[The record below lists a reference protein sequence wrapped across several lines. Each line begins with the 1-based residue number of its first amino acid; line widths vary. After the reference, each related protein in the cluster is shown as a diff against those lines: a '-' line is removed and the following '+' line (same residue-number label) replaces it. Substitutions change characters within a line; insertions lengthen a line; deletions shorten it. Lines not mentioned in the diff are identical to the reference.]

1 MVMSPTVLSEQILMD
16 CIHEEHNIF
25 KINYA
30 KELKEMTCASQAE
43 LAAVNEASLKEMWSS
58 CVKFVEGIIKK
69 IGELVEA
76 GIGKITIAIGQM
88 ERNAKA
94 IKTALSTGK
103 WKEQKVEFKIRSIRK
118 DKIDKMTIS
127 SFAGLN
133 RAAIDKT
140 KEVNK
145 DEITRNLWKT
155 VGRTYSESMSM
166 QDAIID
172 EYTSDV
178 DYALTD
184 SSSVST
190 YLDDMIAGKS
200 VIGGLRKS
208 YSIVKSEFAKIV
220 NDAKK
225 AANNVSEDAESYK
238 YAKNAYTIATMES
251 AFYTSWFKTM
261 ISVVTSCL
269 ISENNSIMKV
279 AKKCMGHTA
288 AADKKQS
295 NNQQAV
301 NASAIEGEDNMI
313 STVQHEEQFDDT
325 KNKPEGWNNDPG
337 SAAASSTTD
346 GDKIDESALDEDTRE
361 ALKMWGASVLEAEF
375 IEPTK
380 SADAPDESS
389 HPIEKEVENYDHD
402 PANDHSGEDFM
413 KDAGAATLEIESALS
428 MLDVNLLL

>member
-269 ISENNSIMKV
+269 DRK
-279 AKKCMGHTA
+279 
-288 AADKKQS
+288 
-295 NNQQAV
+295 
-301 NASAIEGEDNMI
+301 
-313 STVQHEEQFDDT
+313 
-325 KNKPEGWNNDPG
+325 
-337 SAAASSTTD
+337 
-346 GDKIDESALDEDTRE
+346 
-361 ALKMWGASVLEAEF
+361 SV
-375 IEPTK
+375 
-380 SADAPDESS
+380 
-389 HPIEKEVENYDHD
+389 V
-402 PANDHSGEDFM
+402 
-413 KDAGAATLEIESALS
+413 
-428 MLDVNLLL
+428 